1 MKGIDI
7 LRGHGRFQ
15 YLVGLVGVDF
25 RADEPQSPAD
35 AVDVGVD
42 GHSRHSQGKA
52 EDDARRFGADAGQ
65 LPQPVPRF
73 AHRHLPQKGQV
84 QRAAVQFPDAVQR
97 RFDARGFYFGQ
108 AAPGDGRLD
117 VVDSGVGH
125 RFQRA
130 EPLHQVAEG
139 ALRVAVGGVLRQD
152 GEYQLVG
159 RLQARLVGK
168 GAVFVGKQPD
178 GVGDGDAI
186 RPAAATAG
194 RAAGLGGGSGVSG
207 FGWHCSQNPVEDP
220 AEYAGRILAQV
231 NGGAGAHDG
240 AGDLRGRGYAQL
252 GL

>member
-15 YLVGLVGVDF
+15 YFVGLVGVDF
-25 RADEPQSPAD
+25 RADEPQPAAD
-35 AVDVGVD
+35 PVDVRVD
-42 GHSRHSQGKA
+42 GHGRHSQGKA

-84 QRAAVQFPDAVQR
+84 QGAAVEFPDAVQR
-97 RFDARGFYFGQ
+97 RFDARGFYPGQ
-108 AAPGDGRLD
+108 AAPGDGRLNVRD
-117 VVDSGVGH
+117 GGVGY

-130 EPLHQVAEG
+130 EPLHQAAEG

-152 GEYQLVG
+152 GEHQLVG
-159 RLQARLVGK
+159 RLQARLVGE
-168 GAVFVGKQPD
+168 GAVLVGKQPD

-186 RPAAATAG
+186 GTGLATAA
-194 RAAGLGGGSGVSG
+194 RPAGLGGGSGVSG
-207 FGWHCSQNPVEDP
+207 FGEHCSQTRYNIPAEDP
-220 AEYAGRILAQV
+220 GRILAQV
-231 NGGAGAHDG
+231 NGGAGAHAG
-240 AGDLRGRGYAQL
+240 AGDLRRRGYAQL

>member
-15 YLVGLVGVDF
+15 YFVGLVGVDF
-25 RADEPQSPAD
+25 RADEPQPPAD
-35 AVDVGVD
+35 PVDVRVD

-108 AAPGDGRLD
+108 AAPGDGRFNVGD
-117 VVDSGVGH
+117 GGVGH

-186 RPAAATAG
+186 GAATATAA
-194 RAAGLGGGSGVSG
+194 RAAGFSGGGVSG
-207 FGWHCSQNPVEDP
+207 FGGHCSQNPVEDP
-220 AEYAGRILAQV
+220 AEYPGRILAQV